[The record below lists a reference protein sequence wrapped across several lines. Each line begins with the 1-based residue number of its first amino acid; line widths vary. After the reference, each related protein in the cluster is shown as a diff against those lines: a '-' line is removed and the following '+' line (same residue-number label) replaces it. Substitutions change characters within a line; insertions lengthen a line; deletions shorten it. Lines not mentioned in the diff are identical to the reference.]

1 MAIPHN
7 TSQSHGSKREKFIA
21 QFCAA
26 VTSHMEHGKVSLEA
40 IAQEFYITRGQ
51 LNRRIKAELGI
62 TAQQLSLQ
70 VRMNHA
76 KQLLLTNDELT
87 VADVA
92 FQCGFE
98 DATSFSR
105 AFHRA
110 FAMSPTEFRNN
121 QIE

>member
-1 MAIPHN
+1 MAIPHY

-26 VTSHMEHGKVSLEA
+26 VTLHMAHGKVSLEA